1 VRSTPARILLVLAL
15 FTACASGPL
24 AWPPFKRASTAS
36 LEKAERLTEERQY
49 QQAVAAYDD
58 FLAVH
63 PDDSQAPRALANRDA
78 IAGYLSARAELA
90 RLRQDLTAR
99 EAEVT
104 RLREELARVR
114 QESER
119 MRADLERL
127 KQIDLKQDRRR

>member
-1 VRSTPARILLVLAL
+1 MTRATAGIFLVSAL
-15 FTACASGPL
+15 FTACASGPF
-24 AWPPFKRASTAS
+24 AWPPFQRASTAS

-49 QQAVAAYDD
+49 QQAVAAYDE

-63 PDDSQAPRALANRDA
+63 PDDAEASRALANRDV
-78 IAGYLSARAELA
+78 IAGYLSARADLA